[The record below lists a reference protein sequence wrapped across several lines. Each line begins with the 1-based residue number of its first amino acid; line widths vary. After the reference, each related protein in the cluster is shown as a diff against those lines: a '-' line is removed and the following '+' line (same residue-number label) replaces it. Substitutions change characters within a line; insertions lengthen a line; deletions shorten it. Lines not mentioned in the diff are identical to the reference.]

1 MSEINV
7 NKIAPSTGTNVTLG
21 DSSDTFKVPSGVT
34 LDVESGATLDV
45 TGATVSGL
53 TSTTINNNADNRVIT
68 GSGTAN
74 TLNGE
79 STLTFTG
86 SLLSNT
92 AETAGGFNTVL
103 QNDNGTAKG
112 LQVKIKANDSG
123 QENNE
128 AFDVTTWDSGS
139 TYTSKLRVNRNG
151 NAIIKNSG
159 SSSTTETLV
168 LTNGTSGNP
177 SYSNLVFKTAGN
189 TSGCW
194 IKGVQASGGNDGRLE
209 FHTNTS
215 GTVAER
221 MRILDDGTVNISTT
235 GSIGSNQ
242 GGLHVSRGN
251 GQNGN
256 VLYLDSASTNYDANI
271 VKMYCA
277 ATSTNET
284 FNFLNAQNGTASV
297 FFVRDSGNVEN
308 ANNSYG
314 SSSDERI
321 KQDITDASSQWDDI
335 KAVKVRSYKLKSNPT
350 KTQLGVVAQELET
363 ANMNGLVGEA
373 KPLKENVADHSD
385 FGTIVD
391 GTADNGATPI
401 KDDDGNIT
409 GYEDVFTEGQKVK
422 SVKYSVLYMK
432 AIKALQESMERIE
445 QLEAKVT
452 ALENA

>member
-34 LDVESGATLDV
+34 LDVEAGATLDV

-53 TSTTINNNADNRVIT
+53 TSTTINNNSNNRVIT
-68 GSGTAN
+68 GSSTAN
-74 TLNGE
+74 TLEGE
-79 STLTFTG
+79 TNFIY
-86 SLLSNT
+86 
-92 AETAGGFNTVL
+92 
-103 QNDNGTAKG
+103 NGTIIGAG
-112 LQVKIKANDSG
+112 ADGANADLGSGIHIKKADSG
-123 QENNE
+123 ASALADANALVIESDADTGLSILQHTGGNGTI
-128 AFDVTTWDSGS
+128 AFGDSGDNNIGMIQ
-139 TYTSKLRVNRNG
+139 YYHGGVN
-151 NAIIKNSG
+151 AM
-159 SSSTTETLV
+159 T
-168 LTNGTSGNP
+168 
-177 SYSNLVFKTAGN
+177 
-189 TSGCW
+189 
-194 IKGVQASGGNDGRLE
+194 
-209 FHTNTS
+209 FHTNA
-215 GTVAER
+215 AER
-221 MRILDDGTVNISTT
+221 MRILNDGTVNISTT
-235 GSIGSNQ
+235 GSVGSNQ

-284 FNFLNAQNGTASV
+284 FNFLNAQNGSASV

-335 KAVKVRSYKLKSNPT
+335 KAVKVRSYKLKSDPT

-385 FGTIVD
+385 FGTIVS
-391 GTADNGATPI
+391 GTKDNGATPI
-401 KDDDGNIT
+401 KDDDGKIT
-409 GYEDVFTEGQKVK
+409 GYEDLFTEGQKVK